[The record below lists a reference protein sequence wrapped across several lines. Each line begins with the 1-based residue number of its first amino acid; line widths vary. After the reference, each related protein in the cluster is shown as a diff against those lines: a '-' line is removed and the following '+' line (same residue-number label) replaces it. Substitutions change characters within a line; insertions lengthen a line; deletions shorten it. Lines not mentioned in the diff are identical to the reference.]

1 MDPAV
6 TKHRGGGAPNGLAA
20 ANLPIIATGFAMNSD
35 TTDANQAIQNSI
47 DALRRENRAHARY
60 WAQRAVW
67 LAPQNEEAWL
77 ALAVVSNPTASL
89 EYLQRALAINP
100 ESQAARDELARV
112 KETLEAQQAARLAA
126 QQPARRLGKKP
137 GIFYRFKMGLF
148 GLILITISL
157 VAILVIAWIVLPD
170 ERLNAQA
177 VPLPQGSVETPTPIP
192 EMVYQVLP
200 SPTLPTHPTASP
212 TPLAPP
218 PTMTPPP
225 TAIAQ
230 VFTQPAE
237 DDLILHGNAALADLP
252 TPTPDTSNRRIV
264 VDISEQHMYVYEGEA
279 LVYSFIVSTGMGGGT
294 LTGDFK
300 VLDKIEN
307 AWSLPW
313 GFWMPDWM
321 GIYYVNSGL
330 ENGIHSLPVM
340 PDGREIWGDQI
351 GKPISY
357 GCVVLQPD
365 DALLLYNWAGVGT
378 PVIIHQ

>member
-1 MDPAV
+1 
-6 TKHRGGGAPNGLAA
+6 
-20 ANLPIIATGFAMNSD
+20 MNSD
-35 TTDANQAIQNSI
+35 TTDANQAIQNSV
-47 DALRRENRAHARY
+47 DALRRDNRAHARY

-67 LAPQNEEAWL
+67 LAPECEQAWL
-77 ALAVVSNPTASL
+77 ALAGVSTPTASL

-112 KETLEAQQAARLAA
+112 QETLEAQKAARLAA
-126 QQPARRLGKKP
+126 KPPARRQGKKP

-157 VAILVIAWIVLPD
+157 VALLAIAWIILPD
-170 ERLNAQA
+170 ERLSVQA
-177 VPLPQGSVETPTPIP
+177 VPPTQEAAETPTLVPA
-192 EMVYQVLP
+192 MDYRVLP
-200 SPTLPTHPTASP
+200 SPTFPTHPSASP
-212 TPLAPP
+212 TSPVPTPTLTPL
-218 PTMTPPP
+218 P
-225 TAIAQ
+225 TATAL
-230 VFTQPAE
+230 VSTQLAE
-237 DDLILHGNAALADLP
+237 DELILPETAALADIP
-252 TPTPDTSNRRIV
+252 TPTAEPSNGRIV
-264 VDISEQHMYVYEGEA
+264 VDISDQRMSVYEGEEQ
-279 LVYSFIVSTGMGGGT
+279 VYSFVVSTGKGGGT

-365 DALLLYNWAGVGT
+365 DALLLYNWASVGT

>member
-6 TKHRGGGAPNGLAA
+6 NTHRGGCAPDGLAA
-20 ANLPIIATGFAMNSD
+20 AELPLIATGFPMNSD

-67 LAPQNEEAWL
+67 LEPECEQAWL
-77 ALAVVSNPTASL
+77 ALAGVSNPTASL

-112 KETLEAQQAARLAA
+112 QETLAA
-126 QQPARRLGKKP
+126 QKVARRAAQLPVRRLGKKP

-157 VAILVIAWIVLPD
+157 VALLAIAWIVLPD
-170 ERLNAQA
+170 ERLSVQA
-177 VPLPQGSVETPTPIP
+177 VPPTQEVAETPTPAP
-192 EMVYQVLP
+192 AVVYQVLP
-200 SPTLPTHPTASP
+200 SPTFPTHPSPSP
-212 TPLAPP
+212 TSPIPT
-218 PTMTPPP
+218 PTMTPLP
-225 TAIAQ
+225 TATAL
-230 VFTQPAE
+230 VSTQPAE
-237 DDLILHGNAALADLP
+237 DELLLSENAALTVTP
-252 TPTPDTSNRRIV
+252 TPTADPSNQRID

-279 LVYSFIVSTGMGGGT
+279 LVYSFVVSTGKGGGT

-365 DALLLYNWAGVGT
+365 DSLLLYNWASVGT

>member
-1 MDPAV
+1 
-6 TKHRGGGAPNGLAA
+6 
-20 ANLPIIATGFAMNSD
+20 MNSD
-35 TTDANQAIQNSI
+35 TTEANQAIQNSI

-67 LAPQNEEAWL
+67 LTPQSEEAWL
-77 ALAVVSNPTASL
+77 ALASVSTPTASL

-100 ESQAARDELARV
+100 ESQAARDELTRV
-112 KETLEAQQAARLAA
+112 HEILEAQKAARLAA
-126 QQPARRLGKKP
+126 EQPAHRRKTRP

-148 GLILITISL
+148 GLILITLSL
-157 VAILVIAWIVLPD
+157 VAILAIAWIVLPD

-177 VPLPQGSVETPTPIP
+177 VPLTQGLLDTATQTP
-192 EMVYQVLP
+192 EVVYEVLP

-212 TPLAPP
+212 TPSAPA
-218 PTMTPPP
+218 PTLTPPP
-225 TAIAQ
+225 TLSAQ
-230 VFTQPAE
+230 VSTLAIE
-237 DDLILHGNAALADLP
+237 DDLLIHGNAARVDHP
-252 TPTPDTSNRRIV
+252 TPTPDTSQRRIE
-264 VDISEQHMYVYEGEA
+264 VDISEQHMYAYDGEE
-279 LVYSFIVSTGMGGGT
+279 LVYSFIVSSGQGGGT

-300 VLDKIEN
+300 ILDKIEN

-340 PDGREIWGDQI
+340 TDGREIWGDQI
-351 GKPISY
+351 GNPISY
-357 GCVVLQPD
+357 GCVVLKPE
-365 DALLLYNWAGVGT
+365 DALLLYNWASVGT